1 MWSGRKTLGEIEGAI
16 SNLRGEEGDLDAALA
31 SAASQAEA
39 LARDKA
45 NAHRELARVKLDEIE
60 QGRLVRN
67 LDAAEQRALRVLEG
81 RRLRLEALQ
90 KQREQAV
97 AEVGTAQVDRDA
109 AAAAVEVAV
118 EAVDIIRAQ
127 AEANVRETSAWKAAQ
142 DDFAKVDAVA
152 AEADKKATQSESE
165 LAEKRNPYDTDPLFA
180 YLWHRGYGTSAYK
193 ASGLTSH
200 MDGLVADFIGFLEV
214 RPSYHM
220 LTEIPL
226 RLRDHATRQR
236 QRADDVKTT
245 VAGVERQAMVA
256 AGIET
261 KERELAEARYRLAA
275 ADATVEK
282 KRTLLAD
289 IETQQDNVV
298 SGTGDKAYSDALQT
312 VADADAQDSIRT
324 LYEEARRTA
333 TEADDRI
340 VERIENVDKRLATLQ
355 EEIAGL
361 RKTARNLAQR
371 RVDMEQVRDRFRTSG
386 YDHPN
391 ATFGNESEIGKI
403 LAQVIEGV
411 VRSGVLWDVLRGGF
425 GTRPQRGRPDF
436 GAPTFP
442 FPFPMPGGGD
452 RDGARG
458 GEWRR
463 PDSRGG
469 WSSPSSGP
477 VNNDSDD
484 FRTGGSF

>member
-16 SNLRGEEGDLDAALA
+16 SKLRQEEGQLDTALA
-31 SAASQAEA
+31 SAAAQAEQ

-45 NAHRELARVKLDEIE
+45 SAHRELARIKLDEIDS
-60 QGRLVRN
+60 GRLVRN

-81 RRLRLEALQ
+81 RRLRLDALQ
-90 KQREQAV
+90 KQREQAI
-97 AEVGTAQVDRDA
+97 ADVDAAKVERDA

-118 EAVDIIRAQ
+118 EAVDVVR
-127 AEANVRETSAWKAAQ
+127 AEAEVRVRETGAWKAAQ
-142 DDFAKVDAVA
+142 EDFAKVDGVA
-152 AEADKKATQSESE
+152 GEAEKKAAQSESE
-165 LAEKRNPYDTDPLFA
+165 LAEKRKPYDGDPLFA
-180 YLWHRGYGTSAYK
+180 YLWQRGFGTGAYK
-193 ASGLTSH
+193 ASGLTSF

-220 LTEIPL
+220 LTEIPV
-226 RLRDHATRQR
+226 RLREHATRQR
-236 QRADDVKTT
+236 QRADDSKATI
-245 VAGVERQAMVA
+245 AGIERQAMVA
-256 AGIET
+256 AGIEA
-261 KERELAEARYRLAA
+261 KERALAEARYRLAA
-275 ADATVEK
+275 ADTMSEK
-282 KRTLLAD
+282 KRGLLAD
-289 IETQQDNVV
+289 IEAQQDGLI
-298 SGTGDKAYSDALQT
+298 SGTGDKSYGEALQT
-312 VADADAQDSIRT
+312 IADADAQDSIRT
-324 LYEEARRTA
+324 LYQEARRTA

-340 VERIENVDKRLATLQ
+340 VERIEALDQRLTKVQ
-355 EEIAGL
+355 DEIGGL
-361 RKTARNLAQR
+361 RQTAQTLAQR

-425 GTRPQRGRPDF
+425 GTRPSRGRPDF

-452 RDGARG
+452 GARG

-463 PDSRGG
+463 PDTRGG
-469 WSSPSSGP
+469 WTSPSPGP
-477 VNNDSDD
+477 SNNDSDD